1 MAEQD
6 VARLLELAFRDKDT
20 DAARELLAYCLE
32 KQANIVKHLT
42 HETKI
47 LEGLARF
54 YQLEAKDTA
63 KGADN
68 D

>member
-6 VARLLELAFRDKDT
+6 VARLLELAFKGKDT
-20 DAARELLAYCLE
+20 GAARELLAYCLE
-32 KQANIVKHLT
+32 RQAHFVRQL
-42 HETKI
+42 ETITKA

-54 YQLEAKDTA
+54 YQLEARDTA